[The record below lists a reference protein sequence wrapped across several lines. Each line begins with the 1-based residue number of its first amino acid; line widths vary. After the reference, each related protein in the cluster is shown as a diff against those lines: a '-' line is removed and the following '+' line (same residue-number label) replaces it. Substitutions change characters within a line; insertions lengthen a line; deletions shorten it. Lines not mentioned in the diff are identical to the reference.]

1 MGRDGIIFATPGLTF
16 GILVK
21 GSRGRVACANACS
34 HARKRSD
41 GHYSL
46 GSDAGACIYLLSITR
61 QGHGDD
67 GEQQQEYVLS
77 KSLDSSRRPL
87 NILTSGH
94 SLIPV
99 TSAARQSR
107 QGTSLRETADISG
120 ERCNEVHLE
129 VCGNCSFDQYTH
141 CPASCV
147 SSSFQLRCPC
157 APNADF
163 CSEHEAHQIRE
174 IVCPRRFR
182 TRSLFDVCAWFEPL
196 SHCVPRL
203 AVGPTRSCAV

>member
-120 ERCNEVHLE
+120 ERCNEVHLHRMLTSVASMKHTRFVKLFVHVAFARDLSSMYALGSSLCPIAFPGSLWAQRVHVQCNLIE
-129 VCGNCSFDQYTH
+129 HFWNVHEDACHQM
-141 CPASCV
+141 CPAV
-147 SSSFQLRCPC
+147 
-157 APNADF
+157 
-163 CSEHEAHQIRE
+163 
-174 IVCPRRFR
+174 
-182 TRSLFDVCAWFEPL
+182 
-196 SHCVPRL
+196 
-203 AVGPTRSCAV
+203 